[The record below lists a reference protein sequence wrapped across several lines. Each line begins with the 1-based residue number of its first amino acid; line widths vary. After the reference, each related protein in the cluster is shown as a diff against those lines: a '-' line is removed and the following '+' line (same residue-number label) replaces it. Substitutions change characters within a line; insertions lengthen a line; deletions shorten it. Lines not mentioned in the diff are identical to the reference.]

1 MSQRTQE
8 EALSNTFGITL
19 PVRLEPD
26 TWLSL
31 LEQSLVFLLIIGR
44 WLLPRGELTRHQLSQ
59 LLFVY
64 IGAGSDILEFF
75 IVFEESEYSP
85 QLKSPHKGEFVEDY
99 PEDEADIR
107 KSGSFCEKLLIT
119 EIWSLLVSTML
130 SGFSVPVYQT
140 IHSCCITSLVIRHL
154 IFHMIC
160 VLCADKFDHDDK
172 NDNNKTYDK
181 RSKVMPSTRNNT
193 RMNEKL
199 NIIWNIVNAIIVR
212 FLLLLHSLFT
222 VWRAADVQNNNWYW
236 LLGLTNIL
244 LILETAFCP
253 CFLFYLFGT
262 LPAIWLLEFDRL
274 NRFNEALTSSNLSDV
289 KNEALSSIYGVSIP
303 FTLEPD
309 IWVSFL
315 EQTLIFLLIIG
326 RWLLPRG
333 DLSRNQL
340 SQLLFVYIGSGSDTL
355 DFFIVFEETEVR
367 TNRLLSYI
375 SLSVWSLSLLQFT
388 LVLTATKSHHE
399 ESFMITQPQEDKT
412 KRKRNA
418 CQKLLLTEIWSLVV
432 AIMLLDFP
440 FLCVRLYILI
450 AMKILSYGIVII
462 LCSGSNNVS
471 DSKEHY
477 KMNRIS
483 TEENGNNP

>member
-1 MSQRTQE
+1 
-8 EALSNTFGITL
+8 
-19 PVRLEPD
+19 
-26 TWLSL
+26 
-31 LEQSLVFLLIIGR
+31 
-44 WLLPRGELTRHQLSQ
+44 
-59 LLFVY
+59 
-64 IGAGSDILEFF
+64 
-75 IVFEESEYSP
+75 
-85 QLKSPHKGEFVEDY
+85 
-99 PEDEADIR
+99 
-107 KSGSFCEKLLIT
+107 
-119 EIWSLLVSTML
+119 
-130 SGFSVPVYQT
+130 
-140 IHSCCITSLVIRHL
+140 
-154 IFHMIC
+154 
-160 VLCADKFDHDDK
+160 
-172 NDNNKTYDK
+172 
-181 RSKVMPSTRNNT
+181 
-193 RMNEKL
+193 MNEKL

-244 LILETAFCP
+244 LILETAFVVVKRKGQEGKWFCP

-440 FLCVRLYILI
+440 FLCVRLNCNENFILWYFI
-450 AMKILSYGIVII
+450 FHV
-462 LCSGSNNVS
+462 
-471 DSKEHY
+471 
-477 KMNRIS
+477 
-483 TEENGNNP
+483 